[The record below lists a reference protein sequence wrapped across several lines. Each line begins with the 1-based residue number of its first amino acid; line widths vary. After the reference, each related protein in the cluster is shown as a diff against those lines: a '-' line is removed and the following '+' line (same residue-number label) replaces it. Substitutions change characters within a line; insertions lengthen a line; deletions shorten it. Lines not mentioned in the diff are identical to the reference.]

1 MICKI
6 VGVDMTLSPFY
17 FPFWWTCKAVLD
29 SFPLI
34 MASPQPQEQIPDSK
48 QTLALLRCLST
59 FLFFFFFGSILNFF
73 FQFDSIYNFSLDQ
86 WNRPDGILSN
96 HWIIGLVHK
105 SLLSEQ

>member
-6 VGVDMTLSPFY
+6 VGVDMTLSPFS

-48 QTLALLRCLST
+48 QTLALLCCLST
-59 FLFFFFFGSILNFF
+59 FLFFFFW
-73 FQFDSIYNFSLDQ
+73 IYS
-86 WNRPDGILSN
+86 
-96 HWIIGLVHK
+96 
-105 SLLSEQ
+105 